1 MNPSIRRRLT
11 YLASVSALGFSLAA
25 LPVDLAAFGL
35 ANEGK
40 AFAHAH

>member
-1 MNPSIRRRLT
+1 MCVRRITSDGGTIAIVERIRL
-11 YLASVSALGFSLAA
+11 
-25 LPVDLAAFGL
+25 LAAFGL